1 MVSPI
6 GTKAGGGRPRRAV
19 DLRGLPVDLGD
30 AQSAAITHDV
40 NNLLTAILGH
50 AQVALADGEL
60 PDSARAD
67 VLEIVR
73 AARQATLLTRQLAA
87 LRRPSADRS
96 IVDLRSVVGAMGRML
111 WPLIGE
117 GIELRTESGS
127 RPIRVEADPIDLE
140 GIVLNLAIN
149 ARDAMPTGGV
159 LTLATSVLPGAGGRR
174 AGLSVADTGSGMDAA
189 IQARAFDPYF
199 STKGPGR
206 GSGLGLASVA
216 ETVRRN
222 GWTVL
227 VDTEPGR
234 GSRFTV
240 TMPLAPRA
248 APG

>member
-1 MVSPI
+1 VVSQL
-6 GTKAGGGRPRRAV
+6 GTKAGGSRPRRAV
-19 DLRGLPVDLGD
+19 DLRPAPIDLGD

-50 AQVALADGEL
+50 AEVALADSEL
-60 PDSARAD
+60 LDSARAD
-67 VLEIVR
+67 VLEIVK
-73 AARQATLLTRQLAA
+73 AARQAMLLTRQLAA

-96 IVDLRSVVGAMGRML
+96 IVDLRTVVGAMGRML

-140 GIVLNLAIN
+140 GIILNLAIN
-149 ARDAMPTGGV
+149 ARDAMTSGGV

-174 AGLSVADTGSGMDAA
+174 AGLSVADTGSGMDATT
-189 IQARAFDPYF
+189 QARAFDPYF

-222 GWTVL
+222 GWTML

-240 TMPLAPRA
+240 TIPLAPRGS
-248 APG
+248 PG

>member
-6 GTKAGGGRPRRAV
+6 GTKASGGRPRRAV
-19 DLRGLPVDLGD
+19 DLRGVPVDLDD

-50 AQVALADGEL
+50 AQVALGDGGL
-60 PDSARAD
+60 SDSARAD
-67 VLEIVR
+67 VLEIVK

-140 GIVLNLAIN
+140 GIILNLAIN

-174 AGLSVADTGSGMDAA
+174 AGLSVADTGIGMDAA
-189 IQARAFDPYF
+189 TRARAFDPYF

-222 GWTVL
+222 RWTML
-227 VDTEPGR
+227 VDSEPGR

-240 TMPLAPRA
+240 TIPLAPRA
-248 APG
+248 TPG